1 MFSVGKEGTV
11 TEAPPVRRR
20 LLGAALRRYREGL
33 GYRLDD
39 AARVLEC
46 DRSKISR
53 IESGQRGVRARDL
66 RDLLT
71 EYGVGEQEQRT
82 LAAIAQSPRAR
93 GWWQPYADVLPGG
106 WLDYF
111 ITEAAAS
118 QIQAYQPQLVP
129 DLLQTREYAC
139 AVIGADPAVPAGA
152 QALVLE
158 AMLTRQQVILGERRT
173 ELAVVI
179 GEAALHQVVGGT
191 GVMRAQLARLAEM
204 SGTYSQIT
212 IQVLPFA
219 AGAPPAGGN
228 GPLSILRFAD
238 AQSLGVVHLPG
249 PCGGIC
255 LDSPP
260 DVASH
265 ARAFTLLKASALTPA
280 ATARDCS
287 GTWPHAN
294 PSPGAIRCSRCVRLQ
309 YLASMLA
316 TAAPEVTE
324 VELVISGM
332 TCAARAARVQANMK
346 QGRRRHGTR
355 QARQRNGPDHLPSR
369 TQKAPQPLL
378 PV

>member
-93 GWWQPYADVLPGG
+93 GWWQPYADVLPAG
-106 WLDYF
+106 WLDYL
-111 ITEAAAS
+111 ITETAAS

-129 DLLQTREYAC
+129 DLLQTREYAR

-191 GVMRAQLARLAEM
+191 GIMRAQLARLAEM

-280 ATARDCS
+280 ATAQLLRD
-287 GTWPHAN
+287 
-294 PSPGAIRCSRCVRLQ
+294 V
-309 YLASMLA
+309 
-316 TAAPEVTE
+316 
-324 VELVISGM
+324 
-332 TCAARAARVQANMK
+332 AAR
-346 QGRRRHGTR
+346 
-355 QARQRNGPDHLPSR
+355 
-369 TQKAPQPLL
+369 
-378 PV
+378 

>member
-1 MFSVGKEGTV
+1 MFSVGEEGTV
-11 TEAPPVRRR
+11 TDAPPVQRR

-82 LAAIAQSPRAR
+82 LTAIARSPRAP
-93 GWWQPYADVLPGG
+93 GWWQPYSDVLPGG
-106 WLDYF
+106 WLDYL
-111 ITEAAAS
+111 ITETVAS
-118 QIQAYQPQLVP
+118 QIQVYQPQLVP

-139 AVIGADPAVPAGA
+139 EVVGADPAVPPGA
-152 QALVLE
+152 QVLVLE
-158 AMLTRQQVILGERRT
+158 AMLTRQQVILDERRP

-191 GVMRAQLARLAEM
+191 EVMRTQITRLAEM
-204 SGTYSQIT
+204 SGAYSQIT

-219 AGAPPAGGN
+219 SGAPPAGGN

-238 AQSLGVVHLPG
+238 AQSLGVVYMPG
-249 PCGGIC
+249 ACGGVC
-255 LDSPP
+255 LDGPP

-280 ATARDCS
+280 AT
-287 GTWPHAN
+287 T
-294 PSPGAIRCSRCVRLQ
+294 RLLQ
-309 YLASMLA
+309 DMA
-316 TAAPEVTE
+316 T
-324 VELVISGM
+324 
-332 TCAARAARVQANMK
+332 R
-346 QGRRRHGTR
+346 
-355 QARQRNGPDHLPSR
+355 
-369 TQKAPQPLL
+369 
-378 PV
+378 

>member
-1 MFSVGKEGTV
+1 M
-11 TEAPPVRRR
+11 TEPPPVRRR
-20 LLGAALRRYREGL
+20 LLGAALRRYREDL

-106 WLDYF
+106 WLDYL
-111 ITEAAAS
+111 ITETAAS

-129 DLLQTREYAC
+129 DLLQTREYAR

-191 GVMRAQLARLAEM
+191 GIMRAQLARLAEM

-280 ATARDCS
+280 ATARLLGD
-287 GTWPHAN
+287 
-294 PSPGAIRCSRCVRLQ
+294 
-309 YLASMLA
+309 M
-316 TAAPEVTE
+316 
-324 VELVISGM
+324 
-332 TCAARAARVQANMK
+332 AAR
-346 QGRRRHGTR
+346 
-355 QARQRNGPDHLPSR
+355 
-369 TQKAPQPLL
+369 
-378 PV
+378 